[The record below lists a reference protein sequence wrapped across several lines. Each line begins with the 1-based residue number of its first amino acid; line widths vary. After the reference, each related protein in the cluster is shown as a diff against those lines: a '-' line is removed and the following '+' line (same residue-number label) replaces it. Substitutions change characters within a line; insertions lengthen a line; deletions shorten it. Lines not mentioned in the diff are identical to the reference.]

1 MYANISATI
10 VHISIVMTLTVNL
23 GWGLLG
29 VAIASSV
36 QFFVRYL
43 VTVGYIYVSG
53 KFNDPATQVSFTDPD
68 SMKNWKGQFLLSLQC
83 MSLSV
88 WSWWAMDIFTLIAT
102 YMEANVITAQY
113 IMRNIALLTFM
124 IPVGLM
130 VASMILVGNNVGAN
144 KVAVGRAY
152 AHLCV
157 RAAAV
162 WAVGTIALLLIFQ
175 GPFIGIFTTTPDVQ
189 RLILEAFPVMFAYIF
204 FDCIQCVG

>member
-1 MYANISATI
+1 
-10 VHISIVMTLTVNL
+10 
-23 GWGLLG
+23 
-29 VAIASSV
+29 
-36 QFFVRYL
+36 
-43 VTVGYIYVSG
+43 
-53 KFNDPATQVSFTDPD
+53 
-68 SMKNWKGQFLLSLQC
+68 
-83 MSLSV
+83 
-88 WSWWAMDIFTLIAT
+88 MDIFTLIAT

-204 FDCIQCVG
+204 FDCI